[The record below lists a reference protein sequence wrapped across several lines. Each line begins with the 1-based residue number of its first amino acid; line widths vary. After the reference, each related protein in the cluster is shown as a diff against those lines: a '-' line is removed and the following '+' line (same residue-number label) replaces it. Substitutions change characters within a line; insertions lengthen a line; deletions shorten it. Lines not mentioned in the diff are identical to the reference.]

1 MGERFFQKL
10 SNRENLKKSPVFVFA
25 ADHLAGVGIHGLGQS
40 GSSYRTHPEFVQL
53 IRDIVK
59 QEMVDA
65 VLMTPADAELLAS
78 MECLFQESPVTP
90 LVRMNAE
97 TGIWSPRYGRYRAA
111 PSVPF
116 QTVPLGETDW
126 CDSLIRTATG
136 TCCVTA
142 GLYSITLNNKVAA
155 DHRTMSA
162 YLTFAREVGKTENF
176 HHILEVFPPNVK
188 LPDMD
193 QEEVASYTAD
203 SIVRI
208 MNHLTRKQ
216 RPLLIKTQY
225 LSAAI
230 WKELTGFDPEL
241 VIGALGGSYMNAE
254 TTLDLACR
262 VIRDGGGAVLFGRP
276 VFMEK
281 DPPGL
286 CRAIRA
292 VIDGEMSPAQ
302 ALDTYWKGL
311 KD

>member
-1 MGERFFQKL
+1 
-10 SNRENLKKSPVFVFA
+10 
-25 ADHLAGVGIHGLGQS
+25 
-40 GSSYRTHPEFVQL
+40 
-53 IRDIVK
+53 
-59 QEMVDA
+59 
-65 VLMTPADAELLAS
+65 
-78 MECLFQESPVTP
+78 ME
-90 LVRMNAE
+90 
-97 TGIWSPRYGRYRAA
+97 

-116 QTVPLGETDW
+116 QTVPLGETGW

-188 LPDMD
+188 IPDMD

-225 LSAAI
+225 LSALPCLQGRLHVNI
-230 WKELTGFDPEL
+230 CPRSVELGMPNDTFLLLWFPATL
-241 VIGALGGSYMNAE
+241 IVIQ
-254 TTLDLACR
+254 
-262 VIRDGGGAVLFGRP
+262 
-276 VFMEK
+276 K
-281 DPPGL
+281 
-286 CRAIRA
+286 
-292 VIDGEMSPAQ
+292 
-302 ALDTYWKGL
+302 
-311 KD
+311 